1 VQEVEHPGAVPRLR
15 AGQDLRTRVVGE
27 PHRAAVPVLGLDL
40 PAALVPVVDEL
51 AVQRVEVRRAREDR
65 PAGPVAQVVLAAEG
79 GLATKDPRLRPNTN
93 NLGRSA
99 GDSLD
104 QRSYTASNNSRP
116 ASRAFFWSTR
126 YDSQD
131 GR

>member
-1 VQEVEHPGAVPRLR
+1 
-15 AGQDLRTRVVGE
+15 VVGE
-27 PHRAAVPVLGLDL
+27 LPVEG
-40 PAALVPVVDEL
+40 
-51 AVQRVEVRRAREDR
+51 VEVGRAGEQCPD
-65 PAGPVAQVVLAAEG
+65 GPVAQVVLAAEG

-116 ASRAFFWSTR
+116 ASLAFFWSTR